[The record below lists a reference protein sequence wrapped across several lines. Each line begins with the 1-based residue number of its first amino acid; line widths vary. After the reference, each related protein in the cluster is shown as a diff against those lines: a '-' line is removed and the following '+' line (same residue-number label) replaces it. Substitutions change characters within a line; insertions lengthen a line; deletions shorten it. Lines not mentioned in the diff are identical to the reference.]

1 MISIHFLVSCLGVHC
16 EYSQGTGAPAVSAN
30 PGPCPLCLT
39 PPLLQP
45 GPEPGRVLLVIMSG
59 RLYKQTAVCMGTLL

>member
-1 MISIHFLVSCLGVHC
+1 MISTHFLVSCLGVHC

-39 PPLLQP
+39 PPLLQH
-45 GPEPGRVLLVIMSG
+45 GARTWEGAISNYVRTII
-59 RLYKQTAVCMGTLL
+59 